1 MHSNKTEKFLLNFSD
16 DGRDNFNLSSL
27 SKLLNIPSEIED
39 LHKEIV
45 EITDEINCVH
55 KSVANLRPDIA
66 KIVREQLTAALKG
79 GIQGK

>member
-1 MHSNKTEKFLLNFSD
+1 MTTNKNEKFSDVSKGDNDFNLPSSNKLL
-16 DGRDNFNLSSL
+16 
-27 SKLLNIPSEIED
+27 KIPSEIANI
-39 LHKEIV
+39 HKEIV